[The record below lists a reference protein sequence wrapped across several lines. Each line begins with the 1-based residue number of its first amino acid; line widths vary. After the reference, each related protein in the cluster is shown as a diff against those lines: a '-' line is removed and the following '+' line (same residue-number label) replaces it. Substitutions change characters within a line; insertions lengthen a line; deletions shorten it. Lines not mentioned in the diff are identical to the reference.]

1 MKGGNYMKVILLKDV
16 KGQGKKGEIKE
27 VSDGYGQ
34 NFLIK
39 KGLAKEA
46 TSAALSE
53 LRGQKNAQAKQEAE
67 ELANAKALK
76 EKIEAEGFEVK
87 IKAKSGADGRLF
99 GAVSSKQVAEAL
111 KSQKDLVVD
120 KRKMTM
126 NPIKALG
133 YTKVQI
139 KLYHDVT
146 ATLAVH
152 VVEA

>member
-1 MKGGNYMKVILLKDV
+1 MKVILLQDV

-46 TSAALSE
+46 NASSLAELS
-53 LRGQKNAQAKQEAE
+53 GQKKAEAKHEAELLQEAE
-67 ELANAKALK
+67 QLK
-76 EKIEAEGFEVK
+76 EKIEKEGFEVV
-87 IKAKSGADGRLF
+87 IRAKSGSDGRLF
-99 GAVSSKQVAEAL
+99 GAISSKQVASELDRQHHL
-111 KSQKDLVVD
+111 KID

-133 YTKVQI
+133 YTKVTV
-139 KLYHDVT
+139 KLHKKVT
-146 ATLAVH
+146 ATLSVH
-152 VVEA
+152 IIEQ